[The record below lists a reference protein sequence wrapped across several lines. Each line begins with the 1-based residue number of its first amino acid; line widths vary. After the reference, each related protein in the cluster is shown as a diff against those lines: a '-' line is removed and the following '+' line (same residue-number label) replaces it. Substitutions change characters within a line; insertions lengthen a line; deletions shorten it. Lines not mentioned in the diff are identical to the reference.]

1 VALYQT
7 EGIILSQMP
16 LGEQDKIVT
25 LLSPE
30 EGLVRAVVKGARKAT
45 SRLSAVTQPFTR
57 ASFQLNRGK
66 SLDRVTQVSLKT
78 THPGI
83 LSDYGRVV
91 CASYLSELVSEFA
104 SEREADRERFRLF
117 STVLDCVEEREDLWT
132 VVKWAEIGLLARA
145 GVLPS
150 FNLCVLCGGELSP
163 PAVFSAG
170 LGGPVCGKCGHS
182 DQNADPASGAFPGI
196 LVTAGTLKT
205 IHMLSESK
213 DTCPNLTARGKVRE
227 EVNQTLEQ
235 CLDYALG
242 KRLNSSLLVGS
253 ILVGPN
259 RGS

>member
-1 VALYQT
+1 MALYQT

-83 LSDYGRVV
+83 MSDYGRIV
-91 CASYLSELVSEFA
+91 CASYLSELVSELA
-104 SEREADRERFRLF
+104 SEREADRERFRFF
-117 STVLDCVEEREDLWT
+117 STVLGCLEERADLWT
-132 VVKWAEIGLLARA
+132 VVKWAEIGLLTRA

-150 FNLCVLCGGELSP
+150 FERCVLCGGELSP
-163 PAVFSAG
+163 PVIFSAG
-170 LGGPVCGKCGHS
+170 LGGAVCGTCGLG
-182 DQNADPASGAFPGI
+182 NRNLDPGSGASPRI
-196 LVTAGTLKT
+196 AVTAGTLKT

-213 DTCPNLTARGKVRE
+213 ERCPNLTARGKVRE
-227 EVNQTLEQ
+227 EVNLALEQ
-235 CLDYALG
+235 CLDYTLG
-242 KRLNSSLLVGS
+242 KRLRSSVLVGS
-253 ILVGPN
+253 ILVSPHK
-259 RGS
+259 GS